1 MESERM
7 LLPEFLTPTPFLRSI
22 QSAAPALRSIRVG
35 SAYPQ
40 AIRQQLNQSRSQS
53 ARARSYIKLNAS
65 DRHATQKKDTQAAT
79 SATNRSCNCKNRIP
93 SPGPTLSDAPA
104 NIPGAHPPRLALD
117 PPVARHPGECIRAQS
132 PKPPVLAGIFVVCI
146 KQRKINETDNSG
158 RGKIPSPAKM

>member
-7 LLPEFLTPTPFLRSI
+7 LLTELLTPTPFLRSI

-65 DRHATQKKDTQAAT
+65 DRHATQKKDTQAAP
-79 SATNRSCNCKNRIP
+79 SATNRSCNCKNR
-93 SPGPTLSDAPA
+93 SEEHTSELQSQS
-104 NIPGAHPPRLALD
+104 NLVCRLLLEKKKN
-117 PPVARHPGECIRAQS
+117 RNHGEIYS
-132 PKPPVLAGIFVVCI
+132 
-146 KQRKINETDNSG
+146 
-158 RGKIPSPAKM
+158 